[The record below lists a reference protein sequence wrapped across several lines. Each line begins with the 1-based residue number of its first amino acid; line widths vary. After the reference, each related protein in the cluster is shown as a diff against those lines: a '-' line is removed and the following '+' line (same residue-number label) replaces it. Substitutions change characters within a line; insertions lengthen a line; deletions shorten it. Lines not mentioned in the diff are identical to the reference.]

1 MTSGGLPFRVK
12 LKTYLLASLA
22 DYSLISLA
30 HVAFSLTAVAL
41 THMFELLQ
49 VFIIILMCFTKGYY
63 FILS

>member
-30 HVAFSLTAVAL
+30 HVAFSLTAV
-41 THMFELLQ
+41 HMFELLQ